1 MDLTQDSTTWRVLIV
16 DDEPDNLGLV
26 SDVLEFSGAQTLTA
40 RDGTRGLELVDTFK
54 PNIILLDLG
63 MPHLDGWEVHRRLRA
78 RADLMNVPIV
88 ALTAMAMPDD
98 VARVRAAGFDA
109 YISKPFRVKGLL
121 DDLRTCIQATGEKM
135 ARENMARENMARS
148 VAAEQKH

>member
-1 MDLTQDSTTWRVLIV
+1 MELTQDSTTWRVLIV

-26 SDVLEFSGAQTLTA
+26 SDVLEFSGAQSLTA
-40 RDGTRGLELVDTFK
+40 RDGTSGLELVDTFK

-78 RADLMNVPIV
+78 RADLVNVPIV

-98 VARVRAAGFDA
+98 VARVHAAGFDA
-109 YISKPFRVKGLL
+109 YIAKPFRVKGLL
-121 DDLRTCIQATGEKM
+121 DDLRACIQATGDKV
-135 ARENMARENMARS
+135 ARAG
-148 VAAEQKH
+148 AAEQKH